1 MEWGIGIVLSA
12 RLIFWLVEWSE
23 KERWGLGFG
32 DLLRIGIFGTENFWK
47 KIFVSNCGAGFGIL
61 PPWAWGRGITDTGGR
76 GYAVDVWC
84 ISIPIQIR
92 GTIIAIKI

>member
-1 MEWGIGIVLSA
+1 MEWGIGIILSA
-12 RLIFWLVEWSE
+12 RLIFGLWSGA
-23 KERWGLGFG
+23 KKRGGDWDFG
-32 DLLRIGIFGTENFWK
+32 ALKISG

-84 ISIPIQIR
+84 ISIPIRIR